1 MLAVI
6 KIGAQLKRAE
16 PRDQGNA
23 LMYDFEANV
32 ADSIRIV
39 AHVGEICFRKNDP
52 WPPQF
57 CPPDVL
63 VAWQQPASKLEN
75 LRRVNNGCKLKG
87 SWEPWETQ
95 DDHLVLMGSLA
106 IPIFW
111 LLCAFV
117 QHGAQKL
124 FLSPETSEPLE
135 AT

>member
-63 VAWQQPASKLEN
+63 VICQDVNFSIRE
-75 LRRVNNGCKLKG
+75 LRWVNNGCKLNK
-87 SWEPWETQ
+87 
-95 DDHLVLMGSLA
+95 HLGL
-106 IPIFW
+106 
-111 LLCAFV
+111 
-117 QHGAQKL
+117 
-124 FLSPETSEPLE
+124 
-135 AT
+135 